1 MTIAR
6 LVRFASRIATY
17 GVRRILRPAVIR
29 HGGVRLAVDPRVLSP
44 AMVARFY
51 SGVYERDE
59 ADLIRSTLAPDDR
72 VLELGGGVGF
82 IGTIAALAVRDPAQV
97 LIVEANPQLIPL
109 MERNFNLNGVKP
121 VVWNGVLG
129 RNGATEVSFY
139 VHADFW
145 ASSLTPFSSGRETKV
160 MQRDIRDVLTE
171 FRPTYIILDIEGGEI
186 DLFKDLS
193 LAGVRKICIEI
204 HPAVSG
210 KAAVGELFASFGR
223 QGFAIEHM
231 SRSKNVVFFRRA
243 A

>member
-44 AMVARFY
+44 AMVATFY

-121 VVWNGVLG
+121 VLWNGVLG
-129 RNGATEVSFY
+129 RNGATEVHSRFP
-139 VHADFW
+139 ATS
-145 ASSLTPFSSGRETKV
+145 ATL
-160 MQRDIRDVLTE
+160 RDPCTR
-171 FRPTYIILDIEGGEI
+171 G
-186 DLFKDLS
+186 
-193 LAGVRKICIEI
+193 
-204 HPAVSG
+204 
-210 KAAVGELFASFGR
+210 
-223 QGFAIEHM
+223 
-231 SRSKNVVFFRRA
+231 RRA
-243 A
+243 RRFRAAFALPAESRRSGTGS